1 MMSVE
6 KFVLLTESDYN
17 NFLKLKEQQTKYNLY
32 HNNVNKSTY
41 YNLKEQN
48 PEQFKLLMQRQ
59 IEYNKKYRKNISN
72 LKQSDP
78 HKYENMQKIKI
89 EKQTTR
95 LLNKLKAIQKN
106 QLLNLEIAQDETT
119 LNESPEKFDNYI
131 AAN

>member
-1 MMSVE
+1 MSAE

-17 NFLKLKEQQTKYNLY
+17 NYLKLKEQQTKYNLY

-78 HKYENMQKIKI
+78 HKYENMQKLKI

-106 QLLNLEIAQDETT
+106 QLLNLEIAQDATT

-131 AAN
+131 AAT

>member
-1 MMSVE
+1 MSAE

-17 NFLKLKEQQTKYNLY
+17 NYLKLKEQQTKYNLY

-78 HKYENMQKIKI
+78 HKYENMQKLKI

-119 LNESPEKFDNYI
+119 LNESPEQFKNCI
-131 AAN
+131 VAT

>member
-1 MMSVE
+1 MSVE

-17 NFLKLKEQQTKYNLY
+17 NYLKLKEQQTKYNLY

-59 IEYNKKYRKNISN
+59 IEYNKKYRQTILN

-78 HKYENMQKIKI
+78 KKYENMQKLKI

-95 LLNKLKAIQKN
+95 LLNKLKAIKKN
-106 QLLNLEIAQDETT
+106 QLLNLEIAQDATT
-119 LNESPEKFDNYI
+119 LNESPEQFNNYI
-131 AAN
+131 VAT

>member
-1 MMSVE
+1 MSVE

-17 NFLKLKEQQTKYNLY
+17 NYLKLKEQQKKYNLY

-78 HKYENMQKIKI
+78 QKYENMQKFKI

-106 QLLNLEIAQDETT
+106 QLLNQEKAQEETT
-119 LNESPEKFDNYI
+119 LNESPEQFNNYI
-131 AAN
+131 VAT

>member
-1 MMSVE
+1 MSVE

-17 NFLKLKEQQTKYNLY
+17 NYLKLKEQQTKYNLY

-119 LNESPEKFDNYI
+119 LNESPEKFNNYI
-131 AAN
+131 FAI

>member
-1 MMSVE
+1 MSVE

-17 NFLKLKEQQTKYNLY
+17 NYLKLKEQQTKYNLY

-78 HKYENMQKIKI
+78 HKYENMQKLKI

-131 AAN
+131 AAT

>member
-1 MMSVE
+1 MSVE

-78 HKYENMQKIKI
+78 HKYENMQKLKI

-119 LNESPEKFDNYI
+119 LNESPEKFNNYI
-131 AAN
+131 AAT

>member
-1 MMSVE
+1 MSVE

-17 NFLKLKEQQTKYNLY
+17 NYLKLKEQQTKYNLY

-78 HKYENMQKIKI
+78 HKYENMQKLKI

-119 LNESPEKFDNYI
+119 LNESPEKFKNYI
-131 AAN
+131 AAT

>member
-1 MMSVE
+1 MSVE

-17 NFLKLKEQQTKYNLY
+17 NYLKLKEQQTKYNLY
-32 HNNVNKSTY
+32 HNNINKSTY

-59 IEYNKKYRKNISN
+59 IEYNKKYRKNILN

-78 HKYENMQKIKI
+78 HKYENMQKLKI

-106 QLLNLEIAQDETT
+106 QL
-119 LNESPEKFDNYI
+119 
-131 AAN
+131 

>member
-1 MMSVE
+1 MSVE

-17 NFLKLKEQQTKYNLY
+17 NYLKLKEQQTKYNLY

-59 IEYNKKYRKNISN
+59 IEYNKKYRKHISN

-78 HKYENMQKIKI
+78 HKYENMQKLKI

-106 QLLNLEIAQDETT
+106 QLLNLEIAQDETA
-119 LNESPEKFDNYI
+119 LNESPEKFNNYI
-131 AAN
+131 IAI

>member
-1 MMSVE
+1 MSVE

-17 NFLKLKEQQTKYNLY
+17 NYLKLKEQQTKYNLY

-78 HKYENMQKIKI
+78 HKYENMQKLKI

-95 LLNKLKAIQKN
+95 LLNKLKAIKKN
-106 QLLNLEIAQDETT
+106 QLLNLEIAQDVTT
-119 LNESPEKFDNYI
+119 LNESPEQFNNYI
-131 AAN
+131 IAI

>member
-1 MMSVE
+1 MSVE

-17 NFLKLKEQQTKYNLY
+17 NYLKLKEQQTKHYLY
-32 HNNVNKSTY
+32 HKTINESKY
-41 YNLKEQN
+41 YILKESN
-48 PEQFKLLMQRQ
+48 TEQFKLLMKRQ

-78 HKYENMQKIKI
+78 HKYENMQKLKI

-131 AAN
+131 AAT

>member
-1 MMSVE
+1 MSVE

-17 NFLKLKEQQTKYNLY
+17 NYLKLKEQQTKYNLY

-78 HKYENMQKIKI
+78 HKYENMQKLKI

-95 LLNKLKAIQKN
+95 LLKKLKAIQKN

-131 AAN
+131 AAT

>member
-1 MMSVE
+1 MSAE

-17 NFLKLKEQQTKYNLY
+17 NYLKLKEQQTKYNLY

-78 HKYENMQKIKI
+78 QKYENMQKLKI

-95 LLNKLKAIQKN
+95 LLNKLKAIKKN
-106 QLLNLEIAQDETT
+106 QLLNLEIAQYETT
-119 LNESPEKFDNYI
+119 LNESPEKFNNYI
-131 AAN
+131 AAT

>member
-1 MMSVE
+1 MSVE

-17 NFLKLKEQQTKYNLY
+17 NYLKLKEQQTKYNLY

-78 HKYENMQKIKI
+78 QKYENMQKLKI

-106 QLLNLEIAQDETT
+106 QLLNLEIAQEETT
-119 LNESPEKFDNYI
+119 LNESPEQFNNYI
-131 AAN
+131 VAT

>member
-1 MMSVE
+1 MSVE

-17 NFLKLKEQQTKYNLY
+17 NYLKLKEQQTKYNLY

-72 LKQSDP
+72 LKQSEP
-78 HKYENMQKIKI
+78 HKYENMQKLKI

-131 AAN
+131 AAT

>member
-1 MMSVE
+1 MSVE

-17 NFLKLKEQQTKYNLY
+17 NYLKLKEQQTKYNLY

-59 IEYNKKYRKNISN
+59 IEYNKKYRQNILN

-78 HKYENMQKIKI
+78 KKYENMQKLKI

-106 QLLNLEIAQDETT
+106 KLLNLEIAQDETT
-119 LNESPEKFDNYI
+119 LNESPEQFNNYI
-131 AAN
+131 VAT

>member
-1 MMSVE
+1 MSVE

-17 NFLKLKEQQTKYNLY
+17 NYLKLKEQQTKYNLY

-78 HKYENMQKIKI
+78 HKYEDMQKLKI

-119 LNESPEKFDNYI
+119 LNESPEKFNNYI
-131 AAN
+131 AAT

>member
-1 MMSVE
+1 MSVE

-17 NFLKLKEQQTKYNLY
+17 NYLKLKEQQTKYNLY

-78 HKYENMQKIKI
+78 HKYENMQKLKI

-95 LLNKLKAIQKN
+95 LLNKLKAIQQN
-106 QLLNLEIAQDETT
+106 QLLNLEIAQDETA
-119 LNESPEKFDNYI
+119 LNESPEKFKNYI
-131 AAN
+131 IAI

>member
-1 MMSVE
+1 MSVE

-17 NFLKLKEQQTKYNLY
+17 NYLKLKEQQTKYNLY

-78 HKYENMQKIKI
+78 HKYENMQKLKI

-106 QLLNLEIAQDETT
+106 QLLNLEIAQDATT
-119 LNESPEKFDNYI
+119 LNESPEQFKNYVV
-131 AAN
+131 AT

>member
-1 MMSVE
+1 MSVE

-17 NFLKLKEQQTKYNLY
+17 NYLKLKEQQTKYNLY

-78 HKYENMQKIKI
+78 QKYENMQKLKI

-95 LLNKLKAIQKN
+95 LLNKLKAIKKN
-106 QLLNLEIAQDETT
+106 QLLNLEIAQDATT
-119 LNESPEKFDNYI
+119 LNESPEQFNNYI
-131 AAN
+131 VAT

>member
-1 MMSVE
+1 MSVE

-17 NFLKLKEQQTKYNLY
+17 NYLKLKEQQTKYNLY

-78 HKYENMQKIKI
+78 QKYENMQKLKI

-106 QLLNLEIAQDETT
+106 QLLNLEIAQDATT
-119 LNESPEKFDNYI
+119 LNESPEQFNNYI
-131 AAN
+131 VAT

>member
-1 MMSVE
+1 MSVE

-17 NFLKLKEQQTKYNLY
+17 NYLKLKEQQTKYNLY
-32 HNNVNKSTY
+32 HNNINKSTY

-78 HKYENMQKIKI
+78 HKYENMQKLKI

-119 LNESPEKFDNYI
+119 LNESPEKFNNYI
-131 AAN
+131 AAT

>member
-1 MMSVE
+1 MSVE

-17 NFLKLKEQQTKYNLY
+17 NYLKLKEQQTKYNLY

-59 IEYNKKYRKNISN
+59 IEYNKKYRKNNSN

-78 HKYENMQKIKI
+78 QKYENMQKLKI

-131 AAN
+131 AAT

>member
-1 MMSVE
+1 MSVE

-17 NFLKLKEQQTKYNLY
+17 NYLKLKEQQTKYNLY

-78 HKYENMQKIKI
+78 HKYENMQKLKI

-119 LNESPEKFDNYI
+119 LNESPEKFNNYI
-131 AAN
+131 AAT

>member
-1 MMSVE
+1 MSVE

-17 NFLKLKEQQTKYNLY
+17 NYLKLKEQQTKYNLY

-78 HKYENMQKIKI
+78 QKYENMQKLKI

-95 LLNKLKAIQKN
+95 LLNKLKAIKKN

-119 LNESPEKFDNYI
+119 LNESPEKFNNYI
-131 AAN
+131 AAT